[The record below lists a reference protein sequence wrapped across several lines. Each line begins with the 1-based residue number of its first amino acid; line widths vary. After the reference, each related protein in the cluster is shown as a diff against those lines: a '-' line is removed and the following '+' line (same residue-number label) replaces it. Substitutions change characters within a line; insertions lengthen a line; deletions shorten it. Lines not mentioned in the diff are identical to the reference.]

1 MARDCPDR
9 QRGASWRNDGRP
21 AGRING
27 GDAVDREMEVC
38 TCLCP
43 MPLRPSPSS
52 FFFFKKS
59 LCANFYYSN
68 LCKNLEEALDLQPES
83 KLALVA
89 ARIKMERMP
98 SPGNVDQ
105 LAALLPGDPVTT
117 TPTTESL
124 EDLVLRRLGPGNETA
139 AGMTIMGTVIVTV
152 TATAKTATAK
162 VTVHLDQQLLPPGN
176 SSIRLLEPRVG
187 ILDMLGMVVTL
198 LLLVWVRRP
207 DFPRLVPDWQL
218 LPASLE

>member
-1 MARDCPDR
+1 MHMSLPH
-9 QRGASWRNDGRP
+9 P
-21 AGRING
+21 
-27 GDAVDREMEVC
+27 
-38 TCLCP
+38 
-43 MPLRPSPSS
+43 PSPFPLL
-52 FFFFKKS
+52 FFFLQKKS

-83 KLALVA
+83 KLALVP
-89 ARIKMERMP
+89 ARIKTERMP

-139 AGMTIMGTVIVTV
+139 AGMTIMGIVIVTETVIVTV

-162 VTVHLDQQLLPPGN
+162 ATVHLDQQLLPHGN

-187 ILDMLGMVVTL
+187 ILVMLGMAVTL

>member
-1 MARDCPDR
+1 MSLSHA
-9 QRGASWRNDGRP
+9 
-21 AGRING
+21 
-27 GDAVDREMEVC
+27 
-38 TCLCP
+38 
-43 MPLRPSPSS
+43 PSPFPLL

-59 LCANFYYSN
+59 PCADFYSSN

-98 SPGNVDQ
+98 SLGNVDQ
-105 LAALLPGDPVTT
+105 PAALLPGDPVTT

-124 EDLVLRRLGPGNETA
+124 EDLVLRRPGPGNETA
-139 AGMTIMGTVIVTV
+139 AGMTIMGTVIVTETVIVTV

-162 VTVHLDQQLLPPGN
+162 VTVHLDQQLLPHGN
-176 SSIRLLEPRVG
+176 SRLLEPRVG
-187 ILDMLGMVVTL
+187 ILDMLGTAVTL

-218 LPASLE
+218 LPASPE